1 MENLSF
7 DDLNES
13 HIGQQNLSHI
23 NIGSGFEISIK
34 DLAYLIA
41 KIIDYKGSIIFDHS
55 MPNGTPRKIMD
66 SSYLQKLGWKS
77 IISFEES
84 LKMTID
90 WYKSKINN

>member
-1 MENLSF
+1 
-7 DDLNES
+7 
-13 HIGQQNLSHI
+13 
-23 NIGSGFEISIK
+23 
-34 DLAYLIA
+34 
-41 KIIDYKGSIIFDHS
+41 